1 MKTISSGGLYKMTKE
16 IESISCQQIFDGDGD
31 ISWLQ
36 QYDINSKDI
45 EERKYALQDKKRLE
59 AYYNDEWHFVGVQ
72 VVAEIRIDGLLQTIS
87 SGGLWGI
94 ESDSGNEYF
103 DEVFEEQKEQLK
115 DVLLQLGF
123 TEKEIAQN
131 EDLN

>member
-1 MKTISSGGLYKMTKE
+1 MTKE

>member
-1 MKTISSGGLYKMTKE
+1 MSKE
-16 IESISCQQIFDGDGD
+16 IESISCQQIFDVDGD

-36 QYDINSKDI
+36 QYDINSKDS

-59 AYYNDEWHFVGVQ
+59 AYYNGEWCFIGIQ
-72 VVAEIRIDGLLQTIS
+72 AKAEIRINGISQTIS

-94 ESDSGNEYF
+94 ESDSDEEYF
-103 DEVFEEQKEQLK
+103 DEVFEEQKEELK
-115 DVLLQLGF
+115 DNLLELGF

-131 EDLN
+131 EDLNQ

>member
-1 MKTISSGGLYKMTKE
+1 MTKE
-16 IESISCQQIFDGDGD
+16 IESISCQQIFDVDGVDVDGD

-36 QYDINSKDI
+36 QYDINSKDS
-45 EERKYALQDKKRLE
+45 EERKHALQDKKRLE
-59 AYYNDEWHFVGVQ
+59 AYYNNEWHFVGVQ
-72 VVAEIRIDGLLQTIS
+72 AVAEIRINGISQTIS

-94 ESDSGNEYF
+94 ESDSSDEYF
-103 DEVFEEQKEQLK
+103 DEIFEEEKEQLK

-131 EDLN
+131 EDLEK

>member
-1 MKTISSGGLYKMTKE
+1 MTKE
-16 IESISCQQIFDGDGD
+16 IESISCQQIFDVDGVDVDWD

-36 QYDINSKDI
+36 QYDINSKDS

-59 AYYNDEWHFVGVQ
+59 AYYNNEWHFVGVQ
-72 VVAEIRIDGLLQTIS
+72 AVAEIRINGISQTIS

-94 ESDSGNEYF
+94 ESDSSDEYF
-103 DEVFEEQKEQLK
+103 DEIFEEEKEQLK

-131 EDLN
+131 EDLEK

>member
-1 MKTISSGGLYKMTKE
+1 MTKE
-16 IESISCQQIFDGDGD
+16 IESISCQQIFDVDGVDVDGD

-36 QYDINSKDI
+36 QYDINSKDS

-59 AYYNDEWHFVGVQ
+59 AYYNNEWHFVGVQ
-72 VVAEIRIDGLLQTIS
+72 AVAEIRINGISQTIS

-94 ESDSGNEYF
+94 ESDSSDEYF
-103 DEVFEEQKEQLK
+103 DEIFEEEKEQLK

-131 EDLN
+131 EDLEK

>member
-1 MKTISSGGLYKMTKE
+1 MTKE

-94 ESDSGNEYF
+94 ESDSSDEYF
-103 DEVFEEQKEQLK
+103 DEIFEEEKEQLK